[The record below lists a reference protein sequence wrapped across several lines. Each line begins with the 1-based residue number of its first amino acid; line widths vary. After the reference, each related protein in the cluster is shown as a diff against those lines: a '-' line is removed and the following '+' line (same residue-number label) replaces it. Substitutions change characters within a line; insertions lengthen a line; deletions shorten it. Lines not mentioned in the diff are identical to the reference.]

1 MPPLTVAGD
10 DFRRQRLSLL
20 LSQFSFPIFFC
31 FLILL
36 LLSLNYLLSNQQPS
50 WLKIK
55 KKMDRDLQSVK
66 DKHIKNCKSNEK
78 TNKPKRQEIANQK
91 EEKIRNCHP
100 EIFRLGVEEPR
111 WHPDLPCMP
120 LDSRS
125 AALIIGIQI
134 YRTCGR
140 NPDLLLIQ
148 PTSRSAM
155 FLLREEQVVGRHD
168 GH

>member
-1 MPPLTVAGD
+1 MHHTFFFFLFPPIRPITNGNHLCFSMCHRSPLPEMTSGGSDSPFFSLSFLFLSFSVSLFFFFFLLTI
-10 DFRRQRLSLL
+10 S
-20 LSQFSFPIFFC
+20 SQ
-31 FLILL
+31 
-36 LLSLNYLLSNQQPS
+36 
-50 WLKIK
+50 
-55 KKMDRDLQSVK
+55 
-66 DKHIKNCKSNEK
+66 
-78 TNKPKRQEIANQK
+78 TNNQK

-148 PTSRSAM
+148 PTSRFAM